1 MDNMFER
8 LLDWQRHARASA
20 GGRMH
25 ATVHSYCRF
34 LVDNDV
40 SLCRATLAMETLH
53 PQIQALR
60 YVWYDDERDGGK
72 FPSPALFRREV
83 HHLDGC
89 TIDEALM
96 SHGARDTEP
105 FRRSPFYRL
114 IMGAPSVNIR
124 LQPGV
129 EHEFPV
135 LDDLAKQ
142 GGTHYIALPLP
153 GMDSQLSLATRAP
166 GGFSDSAISL
176 IELSLPVLALLIDGP
191 LKDLVL
197 DTVLSCYVGALPAEQ
212 IKRGNIRPGG
222 MLDIHGAIWF
232 SDIRNYSTHTQNTAA
247 DVFITRLNAY
257 YECVVPIIYAHG
269 GEVLKFIGDAVLA
282 IFADDDSQSQ
292 DGCRRALSAA
302 LASNQALADR
312 SIDFD
317 HGIGLHVGRFQFGNI
332 GSLRRLDF
340 TVIGNEVNVAARI
353 EAQCKV
359 LRQRVLMSESF
370 VARCDMPVRLVATVP
385 LKGIDGDFGLFVPQ
399 AGDAHVLHQ

>member
-1 MDNMFER
+1 
-8 LLDWQRHARASA
+8 
-20 GGRMH
+20 
-25 ATVHSYCRF
+25 
-34 LVDNDV
+34 
-40 SLCRATLAMETLH
+40 
-53 PQIQALR
+53 
-60 YVWYDDERDGGK
+60 
-72 FPSPALFRREV
+72 
-83 HHLDGC
+83 
-89 TIDEALM
+89 
-96 SHGARDTEP
+96 
-105 FRRSPFYRL
+105 
-114 IMGAPSVNIR
+114 MGAPSVDIR
-124 LQPGV
+124 LQRGV
-129 EHEFPV
+129 KHEFPI
-135 LDDLAKQ
+135 LDDLAEQ

-153 GMDSQLSLATRAP
+153 GMDAQLSVATRAP
-166 GGFSDSAISL
+166 GGFSDSATSL

-247 DVFITRLNAY
+247 EVFITRLNAY

-282 IFADDDSQSQ
+282 IFADDDSQAE

-302 LASNQALADR
+302 LASNQALTDR
-312 SIDFD
+312 HIEFD
-317 HGIGLHVGRFQFGNI
+317 HGIGLHVGRFQFGNV

-359 LRQRVLMSESF
+359 LHQRILMSEPF
-370 VARCDMPVRLVATVP
+370 VANCDLPVSLVARVP
-385 LKGIDGDFGLFVPQ
+385 LKGIAGDFGLFAPR
-399 AGDAHVLHQ
+399 AGDAAISC